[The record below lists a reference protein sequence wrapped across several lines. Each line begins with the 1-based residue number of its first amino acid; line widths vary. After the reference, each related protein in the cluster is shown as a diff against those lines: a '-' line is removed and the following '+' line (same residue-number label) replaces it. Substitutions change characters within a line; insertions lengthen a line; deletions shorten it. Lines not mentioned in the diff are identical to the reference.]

1 MEGKEEIKTMIQNI
15 CEKIKNPNEIF
26 SVLISIIDSNKPKS
40 EKELRLSF
48 KNFCKN
54 NHFFFFFVIL
64 NPLLLILSTIKKKQF

>member
-54 NHFFFFFVIL
+54 KSFLFFFL
-64 NPLLLILSTIKKKQF
+64 